1 MGRQRGLRRGGEG
14 GQEESVALCALQ
26 HTVRAPLSLSPP
38 LSLSL
43 FLRCPSLSAM
53 SASAAGKAVAR
64 GILSSSA
71 SDAKLRVLGLYR
83 AWYRQVSRCG
93 P

>member
-1 MGRQRGLRRGGEG
+1 
-14 GQEESVALCALQ
+14 
-26 HTVRAPLSLSPP
+26 
-38 LSLSL
+38 
-43 FLRCPSLSAM
+43 M